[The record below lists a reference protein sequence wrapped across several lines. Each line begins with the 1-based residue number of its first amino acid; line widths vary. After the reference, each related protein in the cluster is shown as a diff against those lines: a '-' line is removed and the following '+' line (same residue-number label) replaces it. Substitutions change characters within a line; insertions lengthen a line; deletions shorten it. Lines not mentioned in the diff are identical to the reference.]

1 MSTIPDHAY
10 GLYLEFVGK
19 RNVSVAD
26 LRVYVKVPVGVG
38 NHSDIGEEM
47 KKKLKEI
54 SEHHSMISL
63 LESIFPGVENG
74 KPEPKPPPHM
84 RKEHI
89 PPNSSDSDQTEK
101 EPPPADLEDS
111 ELSDNIKVVAK
122 FKEDE
127 KP

>member
-1 MSTIPDHAY
+1 MYRTTDEFLESF
-10 GLYLEFVGK
+10 GLSRLAE
-19 RNVSVAD
+19 
-26 LRVYVKVPVGVG
+26 LP
-38 NHSDIGEEM
+38 
-47 KKKLKEI
+47 KLKEI

-101 EPPPADLEDS
+101 GPPPADLEDS

-122 FKEDE
+122 FKEDK